1 MILVRSLPSVETL
14 GCVSVIATDKTGT
27 LTSNQM
33 TCTSLVV
40 LDSDEKTFFEHTIEG
55 DSYEPFGE
63 ISGLA
68 NEETVIY
75 PEGAMVDTT
84 SICFGCNDAQLVKS
98 SEDGAYSII
107 GEPTEGSLLVLGE
120 KINAAEEDEVRNAK
134 DCWDRQWNRIA
145 TLDFDRDRKSMSTIC
160 QNEESGTERLL
171 VKGAPSDLLTRCSYI
186 KLRDG
191 KIIDITSNLR
201 EELEIQIENLS
212 SRPLRCLLLATKEAS
227 VKEYSGML
235 QNSKMFETIESDL
248 TIAAVVGMKD
258 PPRAS
263 AKKSIKECKD
273 AGVRIAMITGDSK
286 DTAIAIA
293 KELGIFMS
301 DTSEVKAF
309 SRDFFDRPI
318 EEQKEQLHG
327 SNFVFYRAE
336 PSDKSKIVKLLQ
348 SNGEIISMSGDGVN
362 DAPALKQAN
371 IGKCKYLCCIV
382 ASKVE
387 KILKSKCS
395 CVGIAMGSGTE
406 VAKVSINM

>member
-1 MILVRSLPSVETL
+1 MNIDKLLQRESAWRISYTLHVILVRSLPSVETL

-40 LDSDEKTFFEHTIEG
+40 LESDGKTLFEHTIEG

-75 PEGAMVDTT
+75 PEGAMVDTS
-84 SICFGCNDAQLVKS
+84 SICFGCNDAQLVES
-98 SEDGAYSII
+98 SEDGTYSII

-120 KINAAEEDEVRNAK
+120 KINAVEDEVRNAK
-134 DCWDRQWNRIA
+134 NNWDREWNRIA
-145 TLDFDRDRKSMSTIC
+145 TLDFDRDRKSMSTLC
-160 QNEESGTERLL
+160 QNEETRTERLL
-171 VKGAPSDLLTRCSYI
+171 VKGAPSDLLERCSYI

-191 KIIDITSNLR
+191 KIIEITSTMR
-201 EELEIQIENLS
+201 EELKTQIENLS

-227 VKEYSGML
+227 VKKYSDML
-235 QNSKMFETIESDL
+235 QNSNMFETIETDL
-248 TIAAVVGMKD
+248 TIAAIVGMKD

-263 AKKSIKECKD
+263 AKESIKECKD

-293 KELGIFMS
+293 KELGIFTS

-309 SRDFFDRPI
+309 SRDFFDRPV
-318 EEQKEQLHG
+318 EEQKEQLG
-327 SNFVFYRAE
+327 RGNFVFYRAE

-371 IGKCKYLCCIV
+371 IGKYKYLCCIF
-382 ASKVE
+382 
-387 KILKSKCS
+387 
-395 CVGIAMGSGTE
+395 
-406 VAKVSINM
+406 